1 MDAEH
6 EERAG
11 VLQARRDCHDGSG
24 VEHVACGGS
33 AGITSTRT
41 GAAQHES
48 LCAEAGGSGMEHM
61 VWVCRGD
68 EDDDAAT
75 TARGTAVDAAWAGY
89 VLEQVGG

>member
-1 MDAEH
+1 MDAEY

-11 VLQARRDCHDGSG
+11 VFQAGRGCNDGSG
-24 VEHVACGGS
+24 MEHVACGGI
-33 AGITSTRT
+33 AGIAITRT
-41 GAAQHES
+41 GAAQYES

-68 EDDDAAT
+68 ESDDAAT
-75 TARGTAVDAAWAGY
+75 TARGTAADAAWAGY